1 MRGKKV
7 DINFVSEYISN
18 CAQNNIVGANA
29 ISDKVLEEISHIDT
43 QIKAVEDL
51 KKRRSKLLDVITTL
65 NKETKNKSGSD
76 VIEFYRLSSISISAN
91 IISMMKGR
99 ALSLDTF
106 EDYPEKEQDKIFLAV
121 KEMLKIG
128 ILVRAEDDIK
138 AGDRFDEFWNFIKGR
153 YI

>member
-7 DINFVSEYISN
+7 DINFVSDYISH
-18 CAQNNIVGANA
+18 CAKDNVVGTNA
-29 ISDKVLEEISHIDT
+29 ITEKVLEEISQIDA
-43 QIKAVEDL
+43 QIKAVEEL
-51 KKRRSKLLDVITTL
+51 KRRRSKLLDVITTL
-65 NKETKNKSGSD
+65 NKETKNKSGSE
-76 VIEFYRLSSISISAN
+76 VIEFFRLSSISVSAN
-91 IISMMKGR
+91 IINMMKGR

-106 EDYPEKEQDKIFLAV
+106 EDYPEKEQDKIFLAI

-128 ILVRAEDDIK
+128 ILVRSDDDIK

>member
-65 NKETKNKSGSD
+65 NKETKNKSGSE